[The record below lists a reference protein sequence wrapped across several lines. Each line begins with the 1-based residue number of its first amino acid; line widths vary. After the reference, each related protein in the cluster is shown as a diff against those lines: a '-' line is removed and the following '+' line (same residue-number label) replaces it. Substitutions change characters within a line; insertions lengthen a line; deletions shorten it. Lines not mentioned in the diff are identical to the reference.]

1 MRAETTPPGSGAT
14 RIVRFGFDRLAL
26 SDIRTRLP
34 DGRSGAEDAWSDER
48 GAGAGAGDDPS
59 FDDDE
64 LELPLDPELGELGLG
79 AGSFLG
85 TACCAAAPAG
95 TARASAT
102 TTERAMKVDL
112 AMGRAPEVRELDLL
126 PDKRSATLLPGRLPV
141 NP

>member
-1 MRAETTPPGSGAT
+1 M
-14 RIVRFGFDRLAL
+14 RFGFDRLAL

-34 DGRSGAEDAWSDER
+34 DGRSGAEERSDVR
-48 GAGAGAGDDPS
+48 GAGAGAGAGAGDDPS

-64 LELPLDPELGELGLG
+64 LELPLDPELGELELG

-126 PDKRSATLLPGRLPV
+126 PDKLSATLLPGQPPV